1 MSIFDWLVGSRETD
15 KDDGPFDPRR
25 AGSMIIAVGGP
36 GTGKTLLSF
45 RLAMLAGFRAGLPLV
60 AQDTNGDVGVYHR
73 AAISRLRRKSNP
85 SEHDREVLE
94 YLTDDRQVRIYPQS
108 KAGQFA
114 DMIEGYRKRASK
126 DRNRRARLFA
136 FIDEGGMIRRDN
148 ESFWNMAASFRNSGI
163 TAYTTVHKDTDI
175 TRVGRQAIRAAMLF
189 QGYEGTVN
197 FFGVDIEAKDCTPA
211 GSDYVIYMDHERT
224 LKRWDHGSK
233 WSEPPFEL
241 IAPVQPTN
249 IDPSMVKV

>member
-1 MSIFDWLVGSRETD
+1 MGWFDWIRRAPSDTD
-15 KDDGPFDPRR
+15 KEEFDPRR
-25 AGSMIIAVGGP
+25 AGSMIVAVGGP

-45 RLAMLAGFRAGLPLV
+45 RLAMMAAFRAGLPLI

-73 AAISRLRRKSNP
+73 AAISRLRQRGDKRT
-85 SEHDREVLE
+85 ERENELLE

-108 KAGQFA
+108 KAEQFA
-114 DMIEGYRKRASK
+114 AMIEGFRKRAANDK
-126 DRNRRARLFA
+126 ARRPRLFA

-163 TAYTTVHKDTDI
+163 TAYTTCHKDTDI
-175 TRVGRQAIRAAMLF
+175 TRVGRQAIRAVMLF
-189 QGYEGTVN
+189 QGYEGTVE

-211 GSDYVIYMDHERT
+211 GADYVVYMDHERV
-224 LKRWDHGSK
+224 LKRWDHVK
-233 WSEPPFEL
+233 HWSSPPYEL